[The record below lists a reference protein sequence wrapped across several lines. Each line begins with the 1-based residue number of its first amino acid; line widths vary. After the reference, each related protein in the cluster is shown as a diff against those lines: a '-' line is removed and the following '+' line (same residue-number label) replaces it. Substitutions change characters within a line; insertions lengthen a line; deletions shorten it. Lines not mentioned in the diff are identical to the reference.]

1 MVVYTALAVPIGSSG
16 SGHGRGA
23 CRSDDDVRLGPPLT
37 SFVTLVVVLLVAGCR
52 QSEAPAPPPPPRVE
66 VAPVRQQDVPIYR
79 EWVATLDGYVNA
91 QIQPQVTGYLLAQD
105 FREGSFVRKDDVL
118 FEIDPRPFQ
127 ATLDQARAQLAQ
139 SEANAS
145 KAARDLERDTPL
157 AEARAIP
164 RSQLDNDFQAH
175 RAAVAAVD
183 AARAQVR
190 IAELNL
196 SFTKVLSLIDG
207 IVGITQVQIGNLV
220 TPTSVLTTV
229 SQIDP
234 IKAYFA
240 ISEQEYLGAAEQIT
254 AAALGTLPA
263 GARIPFQLIL
273 SDGATY
279 PHPGSFLIADRQVDP
294 RTGTIRIATVFPNPQ
309 RVLRPGQFGRI
320 RAAPEVR
327 RGALLVPQRAVS
339 ELQGSSQVAVV
350 GNDSKVSIRPVTVGP
365 RVDSMW
371 VIDKGLRPGE
381 RVVAEGTQKVRD
393 GMTVAATPYQP
404 PAAGR

>member
-1 MVVYTALAVPIGSSG
+1 
-16 SGHGRGA
+16 
-23 CRSDDDVRLGPPLT
+23 
-37 SFVTLVVVLLVAGCR
+37 
-52 QSEAPAPPPPPRVE
+52 
-66 VAPVRQQDVPIYR
+66 VPIYR

-91 QIQPQVTGYLLAQD
+91 QIQPQVTGYLLRQG
-105 FREGSFVRKDDVL
+105 FREGSFVRKDEIL

-127 ATLDQARAQLAQ
+127 ATLDQAKAQLAQ
-139 SEANAS
+139 SEANAG
-145 KAARDLERDTPL
+145 KAARDVERDTPL

-164 RSQLDNDFQAH
+164 RSQLENDIQAH
-175 RAAVAAVD
+175 RAAVAAVQ

-190 IAELNL
+190 QAELSL
-196 SFTKVLSLIDG
+196 GFTKVLSLIDG
-207 IVGITQVQIGNLV
+207 MVGITQVQIGNLV

-229 SQIDP
+229 SQIEP
-234 IKAYFA
+234 IKAYFS
-240 ISEQEYLGAAEQIT
+240 ISEQEYLGAAERIN
-254 AAALGTLPA
+254 AAALGTRPPGTPPVVFHLLLA
-263 GARIPFQLIL
+263 
-273 SDGATY
+273 DGTTY
-279 PHPGSFLIADRQVDP
+279 SHPGSFLVADRQVDP
-294 RTGTIRIATVFPNPQ
+294 KTGTIRIATVFPNPQ

-339 ELQGSSQVAVV
+339 ELQGSYQVAVV
-350 GNDSKVSIRPVTVGP
+350 GNDSKVSIRAVTVGP

-393 GMTVAATPYQP
+393 GMTVATTPYQP

>member
-1 MVVYTALAVPIGSSG
+1 M
-16 SGHGRGA
+16 
-23 CRSDDDVRLGPPLT
+23 
-37 SFVTLVVVLLVAGCR
+37 
-52 QSEAPAPPPPPRVE
+52 E

-118 FEIDPRPFQ
+118 FEIDPRPFE
-127 ATLDQARAQLAQ
+127 ATLDQAKAQLAQ

-164 RSQLDNDFQAH
+164 RSQLDNDVQAH
-175 RAAVAAVD
+175 RAAVAAVE

-229 SQIDP
+229 SQIEP

-240 ISEQEYLGAAEQIT
+240 ISEQEYLGAADRIT

-263 GARIPFQLIL
+263 GTPRIPFQLIL
-273 SDGATY
+273 SNGATY

-294 RTGTIRIATVFPNPQ
+294 KTGTIRIATVFPNPE
-309 RVLRPGQFGRI
+309 RVLRPGQFGRV

-327 RGALLVPQRAVS
+327 RGALLVPQRSVS
-339 ELQGSSQVAVV
+339 ELQGSYQVAP
-350 GNDSKVSIRPVTVGP
+350 SWVTTARSASARSRSV
-365 RVDSMW
+365 
-371 VIDKGLRPGE
+371 
-381 RVVAEGTQKVRD
+381 
-393 GMTVAATPYQP
+393 
-404 PAAGR
+404 PAWTRCG